1 MEKPYPPVYYA
12 TYLQL
17 DALLDC
23 QHPKSVEYGRPAHDE
38 MLFIIVHQAYEL
50 WFKQIIFELDSVVAL
65 FKTDAIDEKNIGVA
79 VSRLQRIT
87 EIQKLLID
95 QIRILETMTPLDF
108 LDFRDFL
115 FPASGF
121 QSVQFRIVE
130 NKLGLRPEQRLL
142 YNKFAYHTRVS
153 PEHQQVLRDSEQEV
167 SLYELVQNW
176 LERTP
181 FLSLEGFDFWGDY
194 RAAIEKMLAGDRDVV
209 RNNPTLT
216 DKEKEVQLGE
226 LEQTEANFHAV
237 LDEQRHE
244 EFVQAGKR
252 RLSHKATKAALFI
265 FLYRD
270 QPILSMPYRL
280 LSALVDIDELFTTW
294 RYRHALM
301 VHRMIGTKIG
311 TGGSSG
317 YHYLKSTAENHKVF
331 GDLIDL
337 STFLIPRAE
346 LPSLSQETV
355 RQLGFH
361 FHSK

>member
-1 MEKPYPPVYYA
+1 MEKPYPPAYYA
-12 TYLQL
+12 TYLEL
-17 DALLDC
+17 DTLLNC
-23 QHPKSVEYGRPAHDE
+23 QHPKSVEYGKPAHDE

-50 WFKQIIFELDSVVAL
+50 WFKQITHELDSVVAL
-65 FKTDAIDEKNIGVA
+65 FRADAIDEKNIGIA
-79 VSRLQRIT
+79 VSRLQRII

-95 QIRILETMTPLDF
+95 QIRVLETMTPLDF

-153 PEHQQVLRDSEQEV
+153 PEHQRVLQDSEKEI
-167 SLYELVQNW
+167 SLYDLVQAW

-181 FLSLEGFDFWGDY
+181 FLSLGDFHFWNAY
-194 RAAIEKMLAGDRDVV
+194 RDAIENMLANDRDVV
-209 RNNPTLT
+209 SANSTLT
-216 DKEKEVQLGE
+216 EKEKEVQLGE
-226 LEQTEANFHAV
+226 LDQTANNFYAV
-237 LDEQRHE
+237 LDEAKHNE
-244 EFVQAGKR
+244 MVHAGKR

-270 QPILSMPYRL
+270 QPVLSMPYRL
-280 LSALVDIDELFTTW
+280 LEALIDIDELFTTW

-337 STFLIPRAE
+337 STYLIPRAQ
-346 LPSLSQETV
+346 LPVLSPEIS

-361 FHSK
+361 FQST